1 MPYFVYKIKEPRSLE
16 HIETFSKYR
25 EARSFV
31 RELRQ
36 QEDSVEGIRMIF
48 AKNEIEAEKLLL
60 TPREERVIG
69 ED

>member
-16 HIETFSKYR
+16 HMETFAKYR
-25 EARSFV
+25 EARSYV
-31 RELRQ
+31 REKR
-36 QEDSVEGIRMIF
+36 EASGSVEGVRMIF

>member
-16 HIETFSKYR
+16 HLETFAKYR
-25 EARSFV
+25 EARSYV

-36 QEDSVEGIRMIF
+36 SENNVEGIRMIF

-60 TPREERVIG
+60 APREERVIG

>member
-16 HIETFSKYR
+16 HLETFAKYR
-25 EARSFV
+25 EARSHV
-31 RELRQ
+31 RDLR
-36 QEDSVEGIRMIF
+36 ESTGEVDSYRMIF